1 MAASPSVVTSDVER
15 WRAENE
21 FSTISKEFER
31 VDDDSPTEHEVVDV
45 SSEGEPVISD
55 REPKSECSLDRPP
68 PPAPASPSPTLC
80 AHCECIARFRCLH
93 CSLPVCYRFPCVWR
107 SCLIC
112 QHDNMCF
119 ACSQEHCDAR
129 SPFMQWW

>member
-80 AHCECIARFRCLH
+80 A
-93 CSLPVCYRFPCVWR
+93 SLSSLLAPSRLQISLCMALLPNL
-107 SCLIC
+107 S
-112 QHDNMCF
+112 
-119 ACSQEHCDAR
+119 A
-129 SPFMQWW
+129 